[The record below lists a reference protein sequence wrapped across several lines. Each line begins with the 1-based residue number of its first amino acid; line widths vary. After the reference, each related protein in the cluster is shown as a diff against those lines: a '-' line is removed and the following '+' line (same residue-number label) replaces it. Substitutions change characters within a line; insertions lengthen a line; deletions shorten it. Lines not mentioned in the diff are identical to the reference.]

1 MEHDLLEVIFI
12 LLALGTALVALC
24 LRFNVPP
31 ILGYLATG
39 LIAGPHGFDWL
50 PESPATHFL
59 AELGVVLL
67 MFTIGLEFSL
77 PRLLAAKRLVLGLGG
92 SQIAVTAVLFG
103 GIAWWLGLPGEAAF
117 VVGVALAM
125 SSTAIALKQ
134 LGEQMELGASHGQAA
149 VGILL
154 AQDIAAV
161 PLLAIIPAL
170 ADPAGGWMAVLAL
183 PMAKALGLF
192 VVMMTL
198 GERLLHP
205 LLRWVAGTHS
215 LEMFMLAAL
224 LIVSSMAASAHALGL
239 SPALGAFLAGM
250 VLGESEFRHQMEAD
264 IRPFRDLM
272 LGLFFATIG
281 MQLDP
286 GVLWQAPQWV
296 ALTLFGLLL
305 LKAVVIAVLARRFGL
320 SPNAGWRSGI
330 SLAEAGE
337 FGLLLLSLGMGLTLL
352 PERPAQILLTAMVL
366 SMVLAPFLV
375 RANGVLAR
383 RLAAETTPLPG
394 SDDAVSS
401 VGEEFSD
408 HVIVCGY
415 GRLGQGLALLLRNA
429 GIDSLALDLDIERV
443 RQAADAG
450 DGVVF
455 GDATNATVLTAAGL
469 ARARAVAVTFD
480 DPERAQR
487 VARHVRLLRGGL
499 PVLLR
504 CRDARH
510 EPMLRATGAEIF
522 PEGLETSLTYAAQL
536 MVLLDVSAE
545 EIEALVNDIRAS
557 DYAPLRA
564 YFHDSDE
571 ALPAGAD
578 EKSRRRSVVVR
589 PDGQAVGR
597 TLRELGLDG
606 DSPRLERIMRGGIRV
621 PGERMDTRL
630 RPGDIVVMSGGLREL
645 DEAEQRL
652 RA

>member
-1 MEHDLLEVIFI
+1 MEHNLLEVIFI

-39 LIAGPHGFDWL
+39 LIAGPHLLDWL

-77 PRLLAAKRLVLGLGG
+77 PKLLAAKRLVLGLGG
-92 SQIAVTAVLFG
+92 SQIAVTASIFG
-103 GIAWWLGLPGEAAF
+103 AAAWWAGLPGEAAF
-117 VVGVALAM
+117 VIGVAVAM

-154 AQDIAAV
+154 AQDMAAV

-170 ADPAGGWMAVLAL
+170 AMPEGGMVTALAL
-183 PMAKALGLF
+183 PMAKALLLF

-205 LLRWVAGTHS
+205 LLRWVAGTRS

-224 LIVSSMAASAHALGL
+224 LIVSSMAAIAHALGL

-250 VLGESEFRHQMEAD
+250 VLGESEFRHQIEAD

-286 GVLWQAPQWV
+286 SVLWQAPHWV
-296 ALTLFGLLL
+296 LATLVGLLL
-305 LKAVVIAVLARRFGL
+305 LKGLIIFALARVFGL
-320 SPNAGWRSGI
+320 SGNAAWRTGI

-337 FGLLLLSLGMGLTLL
+337 FGLLLLSLGMSLALL
-352 PERPAQILLTAMVL
+352 PPQPAQVLLTAMVL
-366 SMVLAPFLV
+366 SMVLAPLLV
-375 RANGVLAR
+375 RANGTLAQRLAR
-383 RLAAETTPLPG
+383 ETAPLPG

-429 GIDSLALDLDIERV
+429 GIDSLALDLDIQRV

-450 DGVVF
+450 EDVVF

-469 ARARAVAVTFD
+469 ERARAVAVTFD
-480 DPERAQR
+480 DPEKAVQ
-487 VARHVRLLRGGL
+487 VARHVRLLRGER

-510 EPMLRATGAEIF
+510 EEELRATGAEVF

-536 MVLLDVSAE
+536 MVLLDISAE
-545 EIEALVNDIRAS
+545 EIEALVNEIRAE

-571 ALPAGAD
+571 SPNAAV
-578 EKSRRRSVVVR
+578 ENTRRRSVVVQA
-589 PDGQAVGR
+589 DDLAVGK

-606 DSPRLERIMRGGIRV
+606 ISPKLERIMRGGIRV
-621 PGERMDTRL
+621 TGEKMDTRL
-630 RPGDIVVMSGGLREL
+630 RPGDIVVMSGGLSEL
-645 DEAEQRL
+645 EAAEQRL
-652 RA
+652 R